1 MILDPKALALSVF
14 LIDGSSFLYR
24 AYYGVRPLHTPQ
36 GEPVQAV
43 YSFSR
48 MIKKIIDTH
57 NPSLIAVVW
66 DSKGKTTR
74 HEMYEAYKATR
85 QAPPSDMFTQKDR
98 IIEFAQLIGMTQVQ
112 TPGIEADDLM
122 YSLAVEQAKAGN
134 DVVFVTSDKDMS
146 QALGEHI
153 FVFDPFKDAF
163 IGPDEFKAN
172 MGFPVEKLPFYFALL
187 GDASD
192 NIPGVHGI
200 GKKTAQELVNQFDSL
215 EDMYA
220 RLDEIAKPRTKMLL
234 LENKDNAFLSHKLF
248 LLQYHPSGL
257 TKDDLAFDPSNWQKA
272 IPLFEELNFK
282 SLIQEIAPK
291 AQIGFTPEQ
300 KIERLKSLYNF
311 QLVTTKEQLDDL
323 CMQLRACK
331 NFAVDTETDGL
342 NSLQASLVGVSFCI
356 APNLSLNSSGRTEKE
371 ERIDKDGGMSEGGR
385 KDLFSVRPEE
395 LRDHQTSIFDQP
407 KSATQDYT
415 PDDLNKCIAYYVPC
429 GHITNEAQLDTP
441 TVLAA
446 IKPILEDPKIGKYL
460 HHAKFDQLVFSHH
473 GIEMQNLAFDSLIAA
488 NLVTK
493 DWQKVGLKRLAEF
506 YFGEQMLTF
515 DDMVKAKKIKNF
527 SFSPLEESLYYAA
540 NDSLQTLKLTELFKK
555 ELYEQRMDDLY
566 FKIELP
572 LNQVLYEMECEG
584 IYLDVPMI
592 KRLGVEVDKELILLE
607 EQILGFVPL
616 AKGIAKLNLNSPKQ
630 MQELLFVQLGLPTQK
645 KSAKGG
651 YSTDREVLEELSKLH
666 PVPGLM
672 LKYRELFK
680 LKTTYIDAL
689 PEFVNPETKR
699 IHTTFSQTSVATG
712 RLSSFDPNLQNIP
725 ASGYGIEI
733 RAAFKPQEG
742 HVFLSAD
749 YSQIELRVLAFLSKD
764 ENLTQA
770 FLHNH
775 DVHKETAARLFD
787 VPLAEVTHEQRQI
800 GKRINFSILYG
811 LTPYGLSKDLGIPFK
826 DAKLYIDKYFAQYPG
841 VSAWMEGI
849 IRSTERDG
857 FVRTY
862 WGRRRDIPAI
872 YEKNRSLYEE
882 AKRIAVNTVA
892 QGTAAEIM
900 KQGMIKLDAE
910 LKKQGLDAKIILQI
924 HDELL
929 ISVAKNQQEAVQK
942 VVKEILEKVV
952 NWPIPLVV
960 TTRVGA
966 DWKEVSK

>member
-24 AYYGVRPLHTPQ
+24 AYYGVRPLHTTQ

-43 YSFSR
+43 YSFTR
-48 MIKKIIDTH
+48 MVKKIIDTY
-57 NPSLIAVVW
+57 NPSHVAVVW

-98 IIEFAQLIGMTQVQ
+98 IIDFANRIGLTQVQ
-112 TPGIEADDLM
+112 VPGIEADDLM
-122 YSLAVEQAKAGN
+122 YSIAVERAKAGDN
-134 DVVFVTSDKDMS
+134 VVFITSDKDMS
-146 QALGEHI
+146 QALGEHV
-153 FVFDPFKDAF
+153 FVFDPFKDEF
-163 IGPDEFKAN
+163 INPENFAQR

-187 GDASD
+187 GDTSD

-200 GKKTAQELVNQFDSL
+200 GKKTAQELVNQFASL

-220 RLDEIAKPRTKMLL
+220 RIAEVPKARTQALL

-257 TKDDLAFDPSNWQKA
+257 SKDDLAFDPANWQKA

-291 AQIGFTPEQ
+291 ATIGLSPEEKLE
-300 KIERLKSLYNF
+300 KIKNKYDFR
-311 QLVTTKEQLDDL
+311 LVTTKEQLDEL
-323 CMQLRACK
+323 CELLRASK
-331 NFAVDTETDGL
+331 FFAVDTETDGL
-342 NSLQASLVGVSFCI
+342 DSLQAHLVGVSFCI
-356 APNLSLNSSGRTEKE
+356 EPDSVRKPLASSGRTESNE
-371 ERIDKDGGMSEGGR
+371 SQ
-385 KDLFSVRPEE
+385 LQ
-395 LRDHQTSIFDQP
+395 QTSIFDQP
-407 KSATQDYT
+407 SELLPVRPELARDTERDQESQLTQA
-415 PDDLNKCIAYYVPC
+415 DLDACIAYYVPC
-429 GHITNEAQLDTP
+429 AEVADGRQLDRA
-441 TVLAA
+441 TVVAA

-460 HHAKFDQLVFSHH
+460 HHAKFDQLVFHGH
-473 GIEMQNLAFDSLIAA
+473 GIEMQNLAFDSVIAG

-493 DWQKVGLKRLAEF
+493 DWQRVGLKRLAEF
-506 YFGEQMLTF
+506 YFGEHMLTF
-515 DDMVKAKKIKNF
+515 DDVVKSKKLLNF
-527 SFSPLEESLYYAA
+527 SYTPLDIALYYAA

-555 ELYEQRMDDLY
+555 ELVEQGMADLY
-566 FKIELP
+566 YNIELP

-584 IYLDVPMI
+584 IYVDVPMI
-592 KRLGVEVDKELILLE
+592 KKLGVEVDKELILLE
-607 EQILGFVPL
+607 EQILGFVPN
-616 AKGIAKLNLNSPKQ
+616 KGIAKLNLNSPKQ
-630 MQELLFVQLGLPTQK
+630 MQELLFVQLGLPTKK

-666 PVPGLM
+666 PVPGLV

-689 PEFVNPETKR
+689 PEFVNPITKR
-699 IHTTFSQTSVATG
+699 IHTTFSQTNVATG
-712 RLSSFDPNLQNIP
+712 RLSSMDPNLQNIP

-775 DVHKETAARLFD
+775 DIHKETAARLFD
-787 VPLAEVTHEQRQI
+787 VPMEEVTHEQRQI

-811 LTPYGLSKDLGIPFK
+811 LTPFGLSKDLGIPFK

-841 VSAWMEGI
+841 VSAWMESVI
-849 IRSTERDG
+849 KDTEKNG
-857 FVRTY
+857 YVRTY
-862 WGRRRDIPAI
+862 WGRKREIPAI
-872 YEKNRSLYEE
+872 YEKNRSMYEE
-882 AKRIAVNTVA
+882 AKRMAVNTVA

-900 KQGMIKLDAE
+900 KQGMITLDSE
-910 LKKQGLDAKIILQI
+910 LKKAGFDAKIILQI

-929 ISVAKNQQEAVQK
+929 ISVAADQQEAVQNLVKK
-942 VVKEILEKVV
+942 VLEHVV
-952 NWPIPLVV
+952 DWPIPLVV
-960 TTRVGA
+960 TARVGA

>member
-48 MIKKIIDTH
+48 MIKKIIDTY
-57 NPSLIAVVW
+57 NPSHIAVVW

-85 QAPPSDMFTQKDR
+85 QAPPSDMFSQKDR
-98 IIEFAQLIGMTQVQ
+98 IIEFAQLIGLTQVQ

-122 YSLAVEQAKAGN
+122 YSLAVEQAKLGN
-134 DVVFVTSDKDMS
+134 NVVFVTSDKDMS

-153 FVFDPFKDAF
+153 MVFDPFKDAF

-187 GDASD
+187 GDTSD

-220 RLDEIAKPRTKMLL
+220 RIDEIAKPRTRTLL

-248 LLQYHPSGL
+248 LLQYHASGL
-257 TKDDLAFDPSNWQKA
+257 TKDDLAFDASNWQKA

-300 KIERLKSLYNF
+300 KVERLKSLYNF
-311 QLVTTKEQLDDL
+311 QLVTTREQLDDL
-323 CMQLRACK
+323 CAQLRTCK

-342 NSLQASLVGVSFCI
+342 NVLQAHLVGVSFCI
-356 APNLSLNSSGRTEKE
+356 APNAPSSSAKEKE
-371 ERIDKDGGMSEGGR
+371 Q
-385 KDLFSVRPEE
+385 
-395 LRDHQTSIFDQP
+395 QTSIFEQP
-407 KSATQDYT
+407 KSTTQDFT

-429 GHITNEAQLDTP
+429 GHEANEAQLDRA
-441 TVLAA
+441 TVVSA
-446 IKPILEDPKIGKYL
+446 IKPILEDPKIGKYM
-460 HHAKFDQLVFSHH
+460 HHAKFDQLVFWHH
-473 GIEMQNLAFDSLIAA
+473 GIDVQNLAFDSLIAA

-515 DDMVKAKKIKNF
+515 DDMVKAKKLKNF
-527 SFSPLEESLYYAA
+527 SFCPLEDALYYAA

-555 ELYEQRMDDLY
+555 ELAEQKMNDLY
-566 FKIELP
+566 YKIELP

-584 IYLDVPMI
+584 IYLDVAML
-592 KRLGVEVDKELILLE
+592 KKLGVEVDKELALLE
-607 EQILGFVPL
+607 EQILGFAPL
-616 AKGIAKLNLNSPKQ
+616 PKGIAKLNLNSPKQ

-666 PVPGLM
+666 PVPGLV

-680 LKTTYIDAL
+680 LKSTYIDAL

-725 ASGYGIEI
+725 ASGFGIEI

-775 DVHKETAARLFD
+775 DIHKETAARLFD

-826 DAKLYIDKYFAQYPG
+826 DAKQYIDKYFAQYPG
-841 VSAWMEGI
+841 VSAWMNGI
-849 IRSTERDG
+849 IKSTERDG

-910 LKKQGLDAKIILQI
+910 FKKLGLDAKMILQI

-929 ISVAKNQQEAVQK
+929 ISVAKDQQEAAEK
-942 VVKEILEKVV
+942 VVKEVLEHVV

>member
-1 MILDPKALALSVF
+1 MLLDPKALALSVF

-24 AYYGVRPLHTPQ
+24 AYYGVRALHTPQ

-57 NPSLIAVVW
+57 NPSHIAVVW

-98 IIEFAQLIGMTQVQ
+98 IIEFTNLIGMAQVQ

-122 YSLAVEQAKAGN
+122 YSLAVEQAKLGN
-134 DVVFVTSDKDMS
+134 NVVFVTSDKDMS

-153 FVFDPFKDAF
+153 FVFDPFKDEF
-163 IGPDEFKAN
+163 IDPEKFKVR
-172 MGFPVEKLPFYFALL
+172 MEFPVEKLPFYFALL

-200 GKKTAQELVNQFDSL
+200 GKKTALELVNQFDSL
-215 EDMYA
+215 ENLYA
-220 RLDEIAKPRTKMLL
+220 RIDEVEKPRTKALL

-257 TKDDLAFDPSNWQKA
+257 SKDDMAFDPSNWQKA

-291 AQIGFTPEQ
+291 AQIGLTLEQ
-300 KIERLKSLYNF
+300 KIERLKELYNF

-323 CMQLRACK
+323 CAQLRACK
-331 NFAVDTETDGL
+331 AFAVDTETDGL
-342 NSLQASLVGVSFCI
+342 SSLQAQLVGVSFCI
-356 APNLSLNSSGRTEKE
+356 APNAVANTLE
-371 ERIDKDGGMSEGGR
+371 
-385 KDLFSVRPEE
+385 
-395 LRDHQTSIFDQP
+395 HQTSIFGNPTETPTDE
-407 KSATQDYT
+407 KSSGITF
-415 PDDLNKCIAYYVPC
+415 DDLNKCIAYYVPC
-429 GHITNEAQLDTP
+429 GHETSEKQLDRAM
-441 TVLAA
+441 VVAA

-460 HHAKFDQLVFSHH
+460 HHAKFDQLVFHHH
-473 GIEMQNLAFDSLIAA
+473 GIEMQNLAFDSLIAG

-493 DWQKVGLKRLAEF
+493 DWQRVGLKKLAEF
-506 YFGEQMLTF
+506 FFGEQMITF
-515 DDMVKAKKIKNF
+515 DDVVKAKKIKNF
-527 SFSPLEESLYYAA
+527 SYSPLYDSLYYAA

-555 ELYEQRMDDLY
+555 ELVDLGMADLY
-566 FKIELP
+566 NKIELP

-592 KRLGVEVDKELILLE
+592 KKLGVVVDKELVLLE

-651 YSTDREVLEELSKLH
+651 YSTDREVLVELSKLH
-666 PVPGLM
+666 PVPGLV

-689 PEFVNPETKR
+689 PEYVNPNDNK

-712 RLSSFDPNLQNIP
+712 RLSSLDPNLQNIP
-725 ASGYGIEI
+725 ASGFGIEI

-775 DVHKETAARLFD
+775 DIHKETAARLFD

-811 LTPYGLSKDLGIPFK
+811 LTPFGLSKDLGISFK
-826 DAKLYIDKYFAQYPG
+826 DAKTYIDKYFAQYPG
-841 VSAWMEGI
+841 VAAWMNGI
-849 IRSTERDG
+849 IISTEKNG

-862 WGRRRDIPAI
+862 WGRKREIPAI

-882 AKRIAVNTVA
+882 AKRMAVNTVA

-910 LKKQGLDAKIILQI
+910 LKKQGFDAKIILQI

-929 ISVAKNQQEAVQK
+929 ISVAKEQHEAVEK
-942 VVKEILEKVV
+942 VVREVLEHVV